1 MHHCTPG
8 IALRGAL
15 LLDLQKAKTL
25 LDLEDGAG
33 ASTRAFFAQYRIAG
47 QLCDCAVVLAVATQ
61 RASTF
66 KSENSHV
73 KLGAQIYGGGL
84 TGSVGRRLVLQ
95 RPTYLFVEANPGA
108 AWTGTRCTRSPWQLH
123 HARRI
128 V

>member
-47 QLCDCAVVLAVATQ
+47 
-61 RASTF
+61 
-66 KSENSHV
+66 
-73 KLGAQIYGGGL
+73 
-84 TGSVGRRLVLQ
+84 
-95 RPTYLFVEANPGA
+95 
-108 AWTGTRCTRSPWQLH
+108 
-123 HARRI
+123 
-128 V
+128 